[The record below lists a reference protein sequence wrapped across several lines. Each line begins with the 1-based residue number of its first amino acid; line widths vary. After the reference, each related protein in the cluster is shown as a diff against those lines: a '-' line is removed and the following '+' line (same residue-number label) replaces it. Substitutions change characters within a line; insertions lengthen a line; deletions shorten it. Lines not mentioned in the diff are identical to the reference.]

1 MIKRIKDYFG
11 KDTDDYEEDY
21 EDEETYEEETYKE
34 YEAYEEYNEFEGF
47 SGQDSS
53 ESDGLTMSDESFSLS
68 SVVSKKCEVLM
79 VSPDTFND
87 ALKIANDLKKNKI
100 IVLNLEDVEF
110 EEGRKIVDFLSGTI
124 YALGGSV
131 NKISGK
137 IILFTPI
144 FVGVQNT
151 ISLRKKDRGM
161 EVPNFRRS

>member
-1 MIKRIKDYFG
+1 MIKKIKDYFG
-11 KDTDDYEEDY
+11 KDEDY
-21 EDEETYEEETYKE
+21 DDEYEEEETYKD
-34 YEAYEEYNEFEGF
+34 EYNEY
-47 SGQDSS
+47 DSFDAADGDE
-53 ESDGLTMSDESFSLS
+53 ESLSMTDESFSLS
-68 SVVSKKCEVLM
+68 SVVSKKCEILM

-100 IVLNLEDVEF
+100 IILNLEDVEF

-151 ISLRKKDRGM
+151 ISLRKKDKGM
-161 EVPNFRRS
+161 DVPNFRRS

>member
-11 KDTDDYEEDY
+11 KDEDY
-21 EDEETYEEETYKE
+21 DDDEYEEEETHKDDYNE
-34 YEAYEEYNEFEGF
+34 YEEYNEY
-47 SGQDSS
+47 DSFDAADDDDEEERS
-53 ESDGLTMSDESFSLS
+53 SMTDESFSLS

-100 IVLNLEDVEF
+100 IILNLEDVEF

-151 ISLRKKDRGM
+151 ISLRKKDKGM
-161 EVPNFRRS
+161 DVPNFRRS

>member
-11 KDTDDYEEDY
+11 KEEDY
-21 EDEETYEEETYKE
+21 DEDEYEEEDTYEDDSYDE
-34 YEAYEEYNEFEGF
+34 YERFNGADDEDKEE
-47 SGQDSS
+47 SLS
-53 ESDGLTMSDESFSLS
+53 MIDESFSLS

-100 IVLNLEDVEF
+100 IILNLEDVEF

-151 ISLRKKDRGM
+151 ISLRKKDKGM
-161 EVPNFRRS
+161 DVPNFRRS

>member
-11 KDTDDYEEDY
+11 KEEDY
-21 EDEETYEEETYKE
+21 DEDEYEEEDTYEDDSYDE
-34 YEAYEEYNEFEGF
+34 YERFNGTDEDKEE
-47 SGQDSS
+47 SLS
-53 ESDGLTMSDESFSLS
+53 MSDESFSLS
-68 SVVSKKCEVLM
+68 SVVSKKYEVLM

-100 IVLNLEDVEF
+100 IILNLEDVEF

-151 ISLRKKDRGM
+151 ISLRKKDKGM
-161 EVPNFRRS
+161 DVPNFRRS

>member
-11 KDTDDYEEDY
+11 KD
-21 EDEETYEEETYKE
+21 DEYEEEEIYKDDYNE
-34 YEAYEEYNEFEGF
+34 YEEYNEY
-47 SGQDSS
+47 DSFNVDTADEEEERLS
-53 ESDGLTMSDESFSLS
+53 MTDESFSLS

-79 VSPDTFND
+79 ISPDTFND

-100 IVLNLEDVEF
+100 IILNLEDVEF

-151 ISLRKKDRGM
+151 ISLRKKDKGM
-161 EVPNFRRS
+161 DVPNFRRS